1 MGSKVDN
8 KKMNE
13 TLISIRILINM
24 FDDLNA
30 IFSFFS
36 TGIGIKTKSQKR
48 KQAIWLENVNKS

>member
-30 IFSFFS
+30 IFIFFS
-36 TGIGIKTKSQKR
+36 TGIGIKTKS
-48 KQAIWLENVNKS
+48 